1 MTEYSIHPAA
11 DLFPMMKDD
20 ELDALAADIKANGQ
34 QQPIAVHR
42 DLVLDGRNRLAACS
56 RAGVNPIYQEVETDN
71 PIAFVISANIHR
83 RHLTTRQRA
92 AIAAELANMKSGTRT
107 DLPSFDRRSESEPVT
122 SATQAAELMGVS
134 TSSVERAKKTM
145 RDDPEAHEAAKRG
158 EKPREQMTSKAAGD
172 FWRLVASSCYEQE
185 TGQKRSDKWFTQSIR
200 PMLEER
206 LPWFKE
212 KDKRSLLTESQAEE
226 VRQVIREIA
235 DSERAAAAEPLAA
248 QSEEAAAALSKTA
261 QEKLETAIRVH
272 KRLADREF
280 DERVRAEVT
289 RRLDED
295 VLPTYAEEY
304 ERYKA
309 FNDAWRGVFSHQE
322 YKTLKGFLHPDRH
335 PNEPDKAARLFRLVN
350 EKEEIL
356 CGIKES
362 VKNSRP
368 ATLPQTVAEL
378 MKRRE
383 QKVH

>member
-1 MTEYSIHPAA
+1 MSDYSIHPAA
-11 DLFPMMKDD
+11 DLFPMMKAD
-20 ELDALAADIKANGQ
+20 ELDALADDIKANGQ

-42 DLVLDGRNRLAACS
+42 DLVLDGRNRLEACR
-56 RAGVNPIYQEVETDN
+56 RAGVPPIYQDMKREDTLKQNRTEGQNCPSDQG
-71 PIAFVISANIHR
+71 PAISIE
-83 RHLTTRQRA
+83 Q
-92 AIAAELANMKSGTRT
+92 S
-107 DLPSFDRRSESEPVT
+107 
-122 SATQAAELMGVS
+122 AELMNVS
-134 TSSVERAKKTM
+134 ARSVKSAKKTM

-158 EKPREQMTSKAAGD
+158 EKPEKPMTSRAAGD
-172 FWRLVASSCYEQE
+172 YWVRVASSCYEQE
-185 TGQKRSDKWFTQSIR
+185 TGQKRSDKWVRNSIR

-212 KDKRSLLTESQAEE
+212 KDKRSLLNESQAEE
-226 VRQVIREIA
+226 VRKVVCEFA
-235 DSERAAAAEPLAA
+235 DSARDAVAEPLQAQAEETAA
-248 QSEEAAAALSKTA
+248 VLSKTA

-356 CGIKES
+356 CGIKQS
-362 VKNSRP
+362 VARERP
-368 ATLPQTVAEL
+368 ATLPKTVGRMRIASC
-378 MKRRE
+378 RRRGP
-383 QKVH
+383 VSRGRGRRRARRTCARSWTR

>member
-1 MTEYSIHPAA
+1 MTDYRIHPAA

-34 QQPIAVHR
+34 QQPVAVHR
-42 DLVLDGRNRLAACS
+42 DLVLDGRNRLEACR
-56 RAGVNPIYQEVETDN
+56 RAGVSPIYQAVETDN
-71 PIAFVISANIHR
+71 PVAFVISANIHR
-83 RHLTTRQRA
+83 RHLSTRQRA
-92 AIAAELANMKSGTRT
+92 AIAAELANM
-107 DLPSFDRRSESEPVT
+107 SEGRPKKTGSNDPVSEDPAV
-122 SATQAAELMGVS
+122 SIEQAADLMNVS
-134 TSSVERAKKTM
+134 TPTVKRAKKTM

-235 DSERAAAAEPLAA
+235 DSERAAVSEPLQA
-248 QSEEAAAALSKTA
+248 QAEESAAALSKTA

-335 PNEPDKAARLFRLVN
+335 PNEPDKAARLFRMVN

-368 ATLPQTVAEL
+368 ATLPKTVAEL